1 MLLPSFAQAAG
12 GVSLLEVSEL
22 QRDTAKYN
30 TILDARPKSEYEKGH
45 IPGAVPFSW
54 EDYTETDEK
63 GVKYRIWSPERLANA
78 LTNLGIDENTPVV
91 VYGDADRSW
100 GGEAWVCWMFAWL
113 GHKGEIR
120 LLNGGIQA
128 WKIANGTVDQGMFQ
142 NKRQKSKGYAVN
154 LNNAINITA
163 QELMSEKGINIIDVR
178 SNLEWLMGHIPGA
191 VHIPW
196 ERFYRGPE
204 HRMITPEE
212 FQKLM
217 SEYKIDLT
225 KKTVY
230 YCTGGVRSAWPWLA
244 HTISTGQTAVN
255 FEGGIEE
262 WNKLK

>member
-1 MLLPSFAQAAG
+1 MLLSSFAQATG
-12 GVSLLEVSEL
+12 GVSLLEPSEL
-22 QRDTAKYN
+22 QRNFSNYN
-30 TILDARPKSEYEKGH
+30 TILDARPKNEYEKGH
-45 IPGAVPFSW
+45 IPGAIPFSW
-54 EDYTETDEK
+54 EDYTETDAH
-63 GVKYRIWSPERLANA
+63 GVKYRIWSADRLAIA
-78 LTNLGIDENTPVV
+78 LKNLGIDENTPIVA
-91 VYGDADRSW
+91 YGDADRSW

-120 LLNGGIQA
+120 LLNSGIQG
-128 WKIANGTVDQGMFQ
+128 WKAINGAIEQGVFQ
-142 NKRQKSKGYAVN
+142 NKRQKSQGYAIK
-154 LNNAINITA
+154 LNSAINITA
-163 QELMSEKGINIIDVR
+163 QELRSEKAINIIDVR

-204 HRMITPEE
+204 HHMITHEE

-217 SEYKIDLT
+217 SEYKIDST

-230 YCTGGVRSAWPWLA
+230 YCTGGIRSAWAWLA